1 MYMLQRYD
9 WPKDE
14 IGCEELMISCYHSN
28 MAQLLV
34 RQLDEDLK
42 VALQHRAK
50 AHGRSTEEE
59 VRDILRNAVLKDKA
73 ASAPLGTAISVRF
86 SKLGL
91 QADIPELRGNKVR
104 PANLK

>member
-1 MYMLQRYD
+1 
-9 WPKDE
+9 
-14 IGCEELMISCYHSN
+14 

-34 RQLDEDLK
+34 RRLDEDLK
-42 VALQHRAK
+42 AALQHRAK